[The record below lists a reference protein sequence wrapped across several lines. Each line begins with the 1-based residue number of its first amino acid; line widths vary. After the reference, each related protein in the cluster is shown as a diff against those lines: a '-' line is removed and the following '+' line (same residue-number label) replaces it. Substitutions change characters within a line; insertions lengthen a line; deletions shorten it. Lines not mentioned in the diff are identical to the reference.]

1 MKYNTIRE
9 ATEVWVREFSAIPQ
23 SLIEKAYM
31 GDNID
36 ITEITPLSINDR
48 VYHYDEGE

>member
-9 ATEVWVREFSAIPQ
+9 ATEAWVREFSAIPQ

-36 ITEITPLSINDR
+36 AFNEYRNRKRIHIEL
-48 VYHYDEGE
+48 